1 MFSSGIGGG
10 GFMVV
15 RIPLGNSSEVY
26 GLDFRETAPAAANAT
41 IEIRGLAE
49 AHRRWGKL
57 PWQALVKPSADIARG
72 WKIQNELAFR
82 IRRYETLMLK
92 NPDWRAIFAPHGKLL
107 QEGDLIERKNLS
119 RTLEIIANEGPEAFY
134 QGPIADSIISKVQ
147 AEGGILTHADLL
159 SYKPKVE
166 KALVGTYR
174 DKKVYTSH
182 APASGPVLLHM
193 LNLMEHFDLVGEGQ
207 TPLNT
212 HRMVEVQKFGFAART
227 KICDPAFLNSTTQIT
242 QLPTKEYAE
251 TIFANLT
258 DETTHPAEYYR
269 PEYDI
274 LFDHGTSHTSVID
287 KDGMAVAVTSTIN
300 LVFGSQVL
308 DPVTGIILNDEMD
321 DFSIPGTPNGFGL
334 PPSPYN
340 HPAPGKR
347 PLSST
352 APTIIENK
360 DGSLYLAVGGAGGSR
375 IFPAIFQVIL
385 NLERESARAHCR
397 DNGIL
402 DVSQAVE
409 AGRLHNQL
417 YPNVVDVDRPYGNN
431 LVEGLRERGH
441 VVRYLPFNKTS
452 AVVEVVGVKDGMLFA
467 ASDSRK
473 NGVAAGY

>member
-10 GFMVV
+10 GFMTV
-15 RIPLGNSSEVY
+15 RIPSKAQDASSEVY
-26 GLDFRETAPAAANAT
+26 ALDFRETGPAAANAT
-41 IEIRGLAE
+41 MYVGQPM
-49 AHRRWGKL
+49 K
-57 PWQALVKPSADIARG
+57 AR
-72 WKIQNELAFR
+72 I
-82 IRRYETLMLK
+82 
-92 NPDWRAIFAPHGKLL
+92 
-107 QEGDLIERKNLS
+107 EGDFIERKNLS

-134 QGPIADSIISKVQ
+134 KGPIADSIIAKVQ
-147 AEGGILTHADLL
+147 AEGGILTHEDLL

-182 APASGPVLLHM
+182 APTSGPVLLHM
-193 LNLMEHFDLVGEGQ
+193 LNLMERFDLVGEGR

-212 HRMVEVQKFGFAART
+212 HRMVEAQKFGFAART
-227 KICDPAFLNSTTQIT
+227 KICDPAFLNSTAQIT

-251 TIFANLT
+251 AVFANLT
-258 DETTHPAEYYR
+258 DDTTHPPEYYR
-269 PEYDI
+269 PEYDVP
-274 LFDHGTSHTSVID
+274 FDHGTSHTSIID
-287 KDGMAVAVTSTIN
+287 KDGMAVSVTSTIN

-308 DPVTGIILNDEMD
+308 DPNTGIILNDEMD

-334 PPSPYN
+334 PPSPCTPPLALQAN
-340 HPAPGKR
+340 A

-360 DGSLYLAVGGAGGSR
+360 DGSLYLVLGGAGGSR

-385 NLERESARAHCR
+385 NLEWESARAHCR
-397 DNGIL
+397 GRDNGIM

-409 AGRLHNQL
+409 VGRLHNQL
-417 YPNVVDVDRPYGNN
+417 YPDVVDVDRPYGYD
-431 LVEGLRERGH
+431 LLQGLRDRGH
-441 VVRYLPFNKTS
+441 VVKS
-452 AVVEVVGVKDGMLFA
+452 VVEAVGVKGGMLFA